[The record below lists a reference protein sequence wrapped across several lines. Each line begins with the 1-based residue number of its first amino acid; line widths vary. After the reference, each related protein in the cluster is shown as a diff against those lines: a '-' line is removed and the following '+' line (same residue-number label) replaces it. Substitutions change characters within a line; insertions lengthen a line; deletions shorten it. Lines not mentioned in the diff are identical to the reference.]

1 VLDREAG
8 RITGTDGEE
17 VRLRPQAFKMLE
29 VLVAAA
35 PRILTQEELLDRVWG
50 VEHLS
55 PASVKQT
62 VSEVRLALGDDPA
75 RPAVIETVHRRG
87 YRCIAPVTAIAA
99 IAPVH
104 TAPIAEPA
112 PARQASREWETR
124 PIIIVSSPPPPLAS
138 VPEPPRRGWHLALV
152 FLMALL
158 GSLSALAR
166 VRMSRPEAKSLPATG
181 RTTGSSAP

>member
-8 RITGTDGEE
+8 RITGPDGEE

-29 VLVAAA
+29 VLVTAA

-87 YRCIAPVTAIAA
+87 YRCIAPV
-99 IAPVH
+99 H

-112 PARQASREWETR
+112 PTRQASREWETR
-124 PIIIVSSPPPPLAS
+124 PIIIVSSPPSPPPPLAS

-158 GSLSALAR
+158 GGLSALAR
-166 VRMSRPEAKSLPATG
+166 VRMPRPEAKSLPATG